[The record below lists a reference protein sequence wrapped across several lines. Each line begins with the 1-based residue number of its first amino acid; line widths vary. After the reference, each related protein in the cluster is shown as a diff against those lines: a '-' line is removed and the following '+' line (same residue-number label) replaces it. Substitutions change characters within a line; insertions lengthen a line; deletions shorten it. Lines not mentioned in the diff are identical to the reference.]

1 MKKFLTIFL
10 AGVSTLAIAQKRVN
24 LSRSIDDDGKKMSI
38 RVQGTV
44 DGKEVD
50 FDKTFDVEDL
60 DKEERA
66 AFREEILNSIGAG
79 NMDFQK
85 TQRSPKVAA
94 PPKGTPEV
102 AAPPSEPVVA
112 YVPND
117 MNPNAAW
124 SADINEQSVAK
135 GISLPF
141 TKLIKYN
148 RESGELF
155 LKYSFTRN
163 NEEFIYEKTVNAAG
177 KSENER
183 QGIID
188 NFENEIELPGRGI

>member
-24 LSRSIDDDGKKMSI
+24 LSRSIDDDGKTLSI

-50 FDKTFDVEDL
+50 FDKTFDVEDM
-60 DKEERA
+60 DKEELA
-66 AFREEILNSIGAG
+66 AFREEILDSIEAG
-79 NMDFQK
+79 NMDIQK
-85 TQRSPKVAA
+85 TQRPPKVGGASKAVPDA
-94 PPKGTPEV
+94 PT
-102 AAPPSEPVVA
+102 PPSAPVVA

-117 MNPNAAW
+117 MSPNATW
-124 SADINEQSVAK
+124 SADMDAPAIAK
-135 GISLPF
+135 DVSLSF

-148 RESGELF
+148 SESGELF
-155 LKYSFTRN
+155 LKYSFTKN

-183 QGIID
+183 QRIIE
-188 NFENEIELPGRGI
+188 NFENEIELPERGI

>member
-79 NMDFQK
+79 NMDIQK
-85 TQRSPKVAA
+85 TQRPPKVAA
-94 PPKGTPEV
+94 PSTP
-102 AAPPSEPVVA
+102 APDVPALPSEPVVA

-117 MNPNAAW
+117 MNPNTAW
-124 SADINEQSVAK
+124 SADINEPSVAK

-148 RESGELF
+148 TESGELF